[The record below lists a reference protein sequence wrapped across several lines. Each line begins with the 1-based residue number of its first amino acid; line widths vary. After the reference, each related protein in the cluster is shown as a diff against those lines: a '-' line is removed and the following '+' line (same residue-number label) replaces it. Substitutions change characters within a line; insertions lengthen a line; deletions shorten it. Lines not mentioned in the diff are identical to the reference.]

1 MLAVSSLAA
10 VGHCA
15 RSHAPPRTEPSHSR
29 NLLDDFP
36 MFDLRDLEDVHDHW
50 SLAFAPAVPLRRPRM
65 AQLILSS

>member
-1 MLAVSSLAA
+1 
-10 VGHCA
+10 
-15 RSHAPPRTEPSHSR
+15 
-29 NLLDDFP
+29 